1 VVIFLE
7 RVFTTPVW
15 HKKLVEPDI
24 ALSSIEDNSVVAISG
39 FNMATTP
46 EYLIERLY
54 KLYLK
59 TGHPKNLFIITD
71 TFPGSP
77 GRGLDLIAKDLYKK
91 GDKEF
96 IRGILTPYLGWS
108 EWLQRMVLEEMI
120 EAYTWSIGVMAYW
133 FREVGSGRPGVL
145 TKVGIGTFLDPRY
158 EGGALNEK
166 AKKARTVR
174 VDVIKVEGEE
184 YLLYRA
190 PKPNVALIRGTTADE
205 IGNLTMEDEGIF
217 GTVLNIAQAAKAMPN
232 KGIVIAQVQR
242 IARFGSLNP
251 KEVVVPG
258 PLIDYIV
265 VAPRD
270 KHWQSA
276 SIDYDPR
283 ISGRIMPPLDPSLYP
298 PLELGP
304 RKVIARRVLLEL
316 VKLIEELGR
325 PIIVNLGVGIPSHV
339 GQIAVEE
346 EISDYIAV
354 TVESGPWGGVP
365 LSGVDFG
372 VSIGPY
378 AIIPMPD
385 QFTLYEGGIIDAA
398 SLGFLQVDEKGNVNS
413 SMLPNRIPGPGGFPV
428 IAAGSPR
435 LYFAGEFTAGPR
447 KITVENG
454 RLVIRENGPIKKFV
468 RRVYKIFCNATN
480 ALKSGKEVLYIT
492 ERAIF
497 KLTHD
502 GLELIEVAPGVDV
515 DKDIIQHMEF
525 EPKISPKLSEMDKSI
540 FSEGKMNL
548 KLRVIKALKA

>member
-1 VVIFLE
+1 MEIVS
-7 RVFTTPVW
+7 PVW
-15 HKKLVEPDI
+15 HKKLTEPDV
-24 ALSSIEDNSVVAISG
+24 ALSLIKDGSVVAISG
-39 FNMATTP
+39 FNIAVTP

-59 TGHPKNLFIITD
+59 TGHPKDLFIIAE
-71 TFPGSP
+71 TFPGCP
-77 GRGLDLIAKDLYKK
+77 GRGLDLIAKDLYKR
-91 GDKEF
+91 GDTEF
-96 IRGILTPYLGWS
+96 IRGILAPYLGWS
-108 EWLQRMVLEEMI
+108 EWLQKIVIEELI

-145 TKVGIGTFLDPRY
+145 TKVGLGTFLDPR
-158 EGGALNEK
+158 EDGGALNERSRK
-166 AKKARTVR
+166 AKTVKI
-174 VDVIKVEGEE
+174 DIIKVEDEE

-205 IGNLTMEDEGIF
+205 MGNLSMEDEGIL
-217 GTVLNIAQAAKAMPN
+217 GSVLNIAQATKAMPN

-242 IARFGSLNP
+242 IARFGNLNP

-258 PLIDYIV
+258 PLIDYVV
-265 VAPRD
+265 VAPRE
-270 KHWQSA
+270 KHWQSS

-316 VKLIEELGR
+316 AKLIEELGR
-325 PIIVNLGVGIPSHV
+325 PIIINLGVGIPSHV
-339 GQIAVEE
+339 GQLAVEE
-346 EISDYIAV
+346 GIENLIAV
-354 TVESGPWGGVP
+354 TVESGPWGGIP
-365 LSGVDFG
+365 LGGVDFG
-372 VSIGPY
+372 VSIGPF

-398 SLGFLQVDEKGNVNS
+398 SLGFLQIDKKGNVNS
-413 SMLPNRIPGPGGFPV
+413 SMLPKRIPGPGGFPV

-454 RLVIRENGPIKKFV
+454 KLLIKENGPIKKFV
-468 RRVYKIFCNATN
+468 KKVYKVFCNAEN

-492 ERAIF
+492 ERAVF
-497 KLTHD
+497 KLTSQ
-502 GLELIEVAPGVDV
+502 GVELVEVAPEIDIE
-515 DKDIIQHMEF
+515 KDIIAHMEF
-525 EPKISPKLSEMDKSI
+525 EPKISKKLDEMDRSI
-540 FSEGKMNL
+540 FKEGRMNL
-548 KLRVIKALKA
+548 RSRIFKSLKA

>member
-1 VVIFLE
+1 ME
-7 RVFTTPVW
+7 RVFSAPVW
-15 HKKLVEPDI
+15 HKKLVEPDV
-24 ALSSIEDNSVVAISG
+24 ALSLIKDGSVVAISG
-39 FNMATTP
+39 FNMALTP
-46 EYLIERLY
+46 EFLIERLY
-54 KLYLK
+54 KLYVK

-77 GRGLDLIAKDLYKK
+77 KRGLDVIAKELYENR
-91 GDKEF
+91 DTEF

-108 EWLQRMVLEEMI
+108 EWLQKMVAENMI

-145 TKVGIGTFLDPRY
+145 TKVGLGTFLDPRQD
-158 EGGALNEK
+158 GGALNEK
-166 AKKARTVR
+166 AKKARTA
-174 VDVIKVEGEE
+174 KVEILRVGDEE

-205 IGNLTMEDEGIF
+205 MGNLTMEDEGIY
-217 GTVLNIAQAAKAMPN
+217 GSVLNIAQATKAMPD
-232 KGIVIAQVQR
+232 KGLVIAQVQR

-251 KEVVVPG
+251 KEVIVPG
-258 PLIDYIV
+258 PLIDYVV
-265 VAPRD
+265 VAPRE

-298 PLELGP
+298 PLEMGP
-304 RKVIARRVLLEL
+304 RKVIARRVLLEM
-316 VKLIEELGR
+316 VRLIEELGR

-339 GQIAVEE
+339 GQLAVEE
-346 EISDYIAV
+346 EIADFIAI

-365 LSGVDFG
+365 LGGADFG

-398 SLGFLQVDEKGNVNS
+398 SLGFLQVDKKGNVNS

-428 IAAGSPR
+428 IASGAPR

-447 KITVENG
+447 RVEVENG
-454 RLVIRENGPIKKFV
+454 RLVIKSNGPIKKFV
-468 RRVYKIFCNATN
+468 KEVYKIFCNAEN
-480 ALKSGKEVLYIT
+480 ALKNGKEVLYVT
-492 ERAIF
+492 ERAVF
-497 KLTHD
+497 RLTEK
-502 GLELIEVAPGVDV
+502 GLELKEIAPGVDIE
-515 DKDIIQHMEF
+515 KDIISHMEF
-525 EPKISPKLSEMDKSI
+525 EPIIPKKVEIMDEII
-540 FSEGKMNL
+540 FKEGKMNL
-548 KLRVIKALKA
+548 KSRITRAIRA

>member
-1 VVIFLE
+1 MEKVTV
-7 RVFTTPVW
+7 TPVW
-15 HKKLVEPDI
+15 HRKLVEPDV
-24 ALSSIEDNSVVAISG
+24 ALSLIKDGSVVAISG

-77 GRGLDLIAKDLYKK
+77 GRGLDFIARDLYKR
-91 GDKEF
+91 GDSEF
-96 IRGILTPYLGWS
+96 MKGILTPYLGWS
-108 EWLQRMVLEEMI
+108 EWLQKMVMEEMI

-145 TKVGIGTFLDPRY
+145 TKVGLGTFLDPRY
-158 EGGALNEK
+158 DGGALNEK
-166 AKKARTVR
+166 ARKARTVKIEILR
-174 VDVIKVEGEE
+174 VGDEE

-190 PKPNVALIRGTTADE
+190 PKPDVALIRGTTADE
-205 IGNLTMEDEGIF
+205 MGNLTMEDEGIF
-217 GTVLNIAQAAKAMPN
+217 GTVLNIAQATKAMPN

-258 PLIDYIV
+258 PLIDFVV
-265 VAPRD
+265 VAPRE

-283 ISGRIMPPLDPSLYP
+283 ISGRIMPPFDPSLYP

-304 RKVIARRVLLEL
+304 RKVIARRVLLEF
-316 VKLIEELGR
+316 VKLIEEIGR

-339 GQIAVEE
+339 GQLAVEE
-346 EISDYIAV
+346 EIADLIAI

-365 LSGVDFG
+365 LGGADFG
-372 VSIGPY
+372 VSIGPF
-378 AIIPMPD
+378 AIIHMPD

-398 SLGFLQVDEKGNVNS
+398 SLGFLQVDRKGNVNS
-413 SMLPNRIPGPGGFPV
+413 SMLPKRIPGPGGFPV

-447 KITVENG
+447 KTEVRDGKI
-454 RLVIRENGPIKKFV
+454 IIKENGPIKKFV
-468 RRVYKIFCNATN
+468 REVYKVFCNAEN
-480 ALKSGKEVLYIT
+480 ALRSGKEVLYIT
-492 ERAIF
+492 ERAVF
-497 KLTHD
+497 RLTSS
-502 GLELIEVAPGVDV
+502 GIELIEVAPGVDV
-515 DKDIIQHMEF
+515 DRDIIGQMEF
-525 EPKISPKLSEMDKSI
+525 EPKVSPKLEEMDKRI
-540 FSEGKMNL
+540 FSEGKMRLRASL
-548 KLRVIKALKA
+548 KQALRA